1 MSPPLGPASRDRIR
15 ELAVAGVDVFRVN
28 FSHGAH
34 ADHARNI
41 AAVRKAEALVGRPLA
56 VLADL
61 QGPKIRLG
69 EFEDGAIRLKQG
81 HSLRQDLKSKPG
93 DASRIGVPHPEV
105 FAALRTGAMVLLDD
119 GKVRLRVTDHGPDF
133 ADTEVE
139 AGDQLS
145 DHKGLNLPGLAIPI
159 PALTEKDRKDL
170 SFALKEGVDWVAL
183 SFVQR
188 ASDMAELRSLVQGR
202 ASVLAKIEK
211 PSALEA
217 LDEIL
222 DLSQAIMVAR
232 GDLGVELNPEDVP
245 VVQKQLIRAA
255 RLRGIPVI
263 VATQMLESMTHSPT
277 PTRAE
282 ASDVAGAVY
291 EGADA
296 LMLSAESA
304 VGDYPL
310 EAVTIMDRI
319 ITRVERDP
327 RWPELMRAEYP
338 VEDADADALVAAARK
353 AADAASTACL
363 AAFTTTGQTALRLAR
378 ERPLQPTLA
387 LTPNLATARKLALAW
402 GVEPR
407 VVPEILDPEEL
418 ARVAV
423 EQAAE
428 MGLAEPGH
436 RVLILAG
443 LPMGSPGAANILRIA
458 HAPRRNARAAPT
470 FTTPSGAFVS
480 TRIRSWRRSKAML
493 MRASPTCRSSIHRRS
508 MPIGRRGS
516 TMVTPSAVTVSPRQA
531 CSIMNTEP
539 AAQACG
545 RQATG

>member
-1 MSPPLGPASRDRIR
+1 MFRARRARIVATLGPASRGLDKVR
-15 ELAVAGVDVFRVN
+15 ELALAGADVFRVN
-28 FSHGAH
+28 FSHGSH
-34 ADHARNI
+34 ADHARAI
-41 AAVRKAEALVGRPLA
+41 ASVREAEAGVGRPLA

-61 QGPKIRLG
+61 QGPKLRLG
-69 EFEDGAIRLKQG
+69 EFADGAVRLKAGHSIRL
-81 HSLRQDLKSKPG
+81 DLNSKPG

-105 FAALRTGAMVLLDD
+105 FAALRTGALVLLDD
-119 GKVRLRVTDHGPDF
+119 GKVRLRVTAHGPDH
-133 ADTEVE
+133 ADTVVE
-139 AGDQLS
+139 AGEQLS

-159 PALTEKDRKDL
+159 PALTDKDRKDL
-170 SFALKEGVDWVAL
+170 AFALKEGVDWVAL

-202 ASVLAKIEK
+202 ANVLAKIEK

-232 GDLGVELNPEDVP
+232 GDLGVELAPEEVP
-245 VVQKQLIRAA
+245 VVQKQLVRAA
-255 RLRGIPVI
+255 RLRGIPVV
-263 VATQMLESMTHSPT
+263 VATQMLESMIHSPT

-304 VGDYPL
+304 AGDYPV
-310 EAVTIMDRI
+310 EAVSMMDRI

-387 LTPNLATARKLALAW
+387 LTTSLNTARRMALTW
-402 GVEPR
+402 GVEAR
-407 VVPEILDPEEL
+407 VVAETIDPEEL
-418 ARVAV
+418 TRVAV
-423 EQAAE
+423 EQAVQT
-428 MGLAEPGH
+428 GLADPGQ
-436 RVLILAG
+436 RILILAG
-443 LPMGSPGAANILRIA
+443 LPMGSPGSANILRIA
-458 HAPRRNARAAPT
+458 HAPLR
-470 FTTPSGAFVS
+470 
-480 TRIRSWRRSKAML
+480 
-493 MRASPTCRSSIHRRS
+493 
-508 MPIGRRGS
+508 
-516 TMVTPSAVTVSPRQA
+516 
-531 CSIMNTEP
+531 
-539 AAQACG
+539 
-545 RQATG
+545 

>member
-1 MSPPLGPASRDRIR
+1 MIRARRARIVATLGPASREASKVR
-15 ELAVAGVDVFRVN
+15 ELAQTGVDVFRVN
-28 FSHGAH
+28 FSHGSH
-34 ADHARNI
+34 QDHARTI
-41 AAVRKAEALVGRPLA
+41 QAVRQAEAAVGRPLA

-61 QGPKIRLG
+61 QGPKLRLG
-69 EFEDGAIRLKQG
+69 EFADGAIRLKSGQ
-81 HSLRQDLKSKPG
+81 SLRLDLSATPG

-105 FAALRTGAMVLLDD
+105 FAALRSGAMVLLDD
-119 GKVRLRVTDHGPDF
+119 GKVRLRVVKHGPDF
-133 ADTEVE
+133 ADTVVE
-139 AGDQLS
+139 AGDALS

-159 PALTEKDRKDL
+159 PALTDKDRADL
-170 SFALKEGVDWVAL
+170 NFALSQGVDWVAL

-188 ASDMAELRSLVQGR
+188 AADMAELRRIVQGR
-202 ASVLAKIEK
+202 AGVLAKIEK
-211 PSALEA
+211 PAALEV

-222 DLSQAIMVAR
+222 DLSEAIMVAR
-232 GDLGVELNPEDVP
+232 GDLGVELVPEDVP

-310 EAVTIMDRI
+310 EAVAIMDRI
-319 ITRVERDP
+319 ITRVEHDP

-338 VEDADADALVAAARK
+338 VDDADADALVAAARK

-363 AAFTTTGQTALRLAR
+363 VAFTTTGQTALRLSR

-387 LTPNLATARKLALAW
+387 LTPNLSTARRLALAW
-402 GVEPR
+402 GVEAR
-407 VVPEILDPEEL
+407 VVSEPSDPEDL

-423 EQAAE
+423 EQAVE
-428 MGLAEPGH
+428 TDLCPPGQ
-436 RVLILAG
+436 RLLILAG
-443 LPMGSPGAANILRIA
+443 LPMGSPGAANILRLA
-458 HAPRRNARAAPT
+458 HAPRR
-470 FTTPSGAFVS
+470 
-480 TRIRSWRRSKAML
+480 
-493 MRASPTCRSSIHRRS
+493 
-508 MPIGRRGS
+508 
-516 TMVTPSAVTVSPRQA
+516 
-531 CSIMNTEP
+531 
-539 AAQACG
+539 
-545 RQATG
+545 

>member
-1 MSPPLGPASRDRIR
+1 VIRARRARIVATLGPASREPAKVR
-15 ELAVAGVDVFRVN
+15 ELALAGVDVFRVN

-34 ADHARNI
+34 ADHARTI
-41 AAVRKAEALVGRPLA
+41 QAVRKAEAAVGRPLA

-69 EFEDGAIRLKQG
+69 EFADGVARLTIG
-81 HSLRQDLKSKPG
+81 HHLRLDLKSTPG

-105 FAALRTGAMVLLDD
+105 FAALRAGATVLLDD
-119 GKVRLRVTDHGPDF
+119 GKVRLRVVKHGPDF
-133 ADTEVE
+133 ADTVVE
-139 AGDQLS
+139 AGDHLS

-159 PALTEKDRKDL
+159 PALTDKDRADL
-170 SFALKEGVDWVAL
+170 AFALSEGVDWVAL

-188 ASDMAELRSLVQGR
+188 AADMAELRAIVQGR

-232 GDLGVELNPEDVP
+232 GDLGVELAPEEVP
-245 VVQKQLIRAA
+245 VVQKQLVRAA
-255 RLRGIPVI
+255 RLRGIPVV
-263 VATQMLESMTHSPT
+263 VATQMLESMIHSPT

-304 VGDYPL
+304 AGDYPV
-310 EAVTIMDRI
+310 EAVSIMDRI

-353 AADAASTACL
+353 AAEAASTACL
-363 AAFTTTGQTALRLAR
+363 ATFTTTGQTALRLAR

-387 LTPNLATARKLALAW
+387 LTSSLATARKLALLW
-402 GVEPR
+402 GAEPR
-407 VVPEILDPEEL
+407 VVNEPTDPEDL

-423 EQAAE
+423 EQAVAN
-428 MGLAEPGH
+428 GLVGPGQ

-458 HAPRRNARAAPT
+458 HAPFAR
-470 FTTPSGAFVS
+470 
-480 TRIRSWRRSKAML
+480 
-493 MRASPTCRSSIHRRS
+493 
-508 MPIGRRGS
+508 
-516 TMVTPSAVTVSPRQA
+516 
-531 CSIMNTEP
+531 
-539 AAQACG
+539 
-545 RQATG
+545 

>member
-1 MSPPLGPASRDRIR
+1 
-15 ELAVAGVDVFRVN
+15 
-28 FSHGAH
+28 
-34 ADHARNI
+34 
-41 AAVRKAEALVGRPLA
+41 
-56 VLADL
+56 
-61 QGPKIRLG
+61 
-69 EFEDGAIRLKQG
+69 
-81 HSLRQDLKSKPG
+81 
-93 DASRIGVPHPEV
+93 
-105 FAALRTGAMVLLDD
+105 
-119 GKVRLRVTDHGPDF
+119 
-133 ADTEVE
+133 
-139 AGDQLS
+139 
-145 DHKGLNLPGLAIPI
+145 
-159 PALTEKDRKDL
+159 
-170 SFALKEGVDWVAL
+170 
-183 SFVQR
+183 
-188 ASDMAELRSLVQGR
+188 MAELRSLVQNR

-232 GDLGVELNPEDVP
+232 GDLGVELAPEEVP
-245 VVQKQLIRAA
+245 VVQKQLVRAA

-263 VATQMLESMTHSPT
+263 VATQMLESMTHAPT

-310 EAVTIMDRI
+310 EAVSIMDRI

-363 AAFTTTGQTALRLAR
+363 ATFSTTGQTALRLAR

-387 LTPNLATARKLALAW
+387 LTPNLDTARKLALLW

-407 VVPEILDPEEL
+407 VVPELLDPEEL
-418 ARVAV
+418 ARVALQQAV
-423 EQAAE
+423 ET
-428 MGLAEPGH
+428 GLAKPGQ

-458 HAPRRNARAAPT
+458 HAPKR
-470 FTTPSGAFVS
+470 
-480 TRIRSWRRSKAML
+480 
-493 MRASPTCRSSIHRRS
+493 
-508 MPIGRRGS
+508 
-516 TMVTPSAVTVSPRQA
+516 
-531 CSIMNTEP
+531 
-539 AAQACG
+539 
-545 RQATG
+545 

>member
-1 MSPPLGPASRDRIR
+1 MFRARRARIVATLGPASRGVDKVRD
-15 ELAVAGVDVFRVN
+15 LAMAGADVFRVN
-28 FSHGAH
+28 FSHGTH
-34 ADHARNI
+34 ADHARAI
-41 AAVRKAEALVGRPLA
+41 ASVREAEAAVGRPLA

-61 QGPKIRLG
+61 QGPKLRLG
-69 EFEDGAIRLKQG
+69 EFADGHVKLRAGHALRL
-81 HSLRQDLKSKPG
+81 DLKSKPG

-105 FAALRTGAMVLLDD
+105 FAALRTGALVLLDD
-119 GKVRLRVTDHGPDF
+119 GKVRLRVTGHGPDF
-133 ADTEVE
+133 ADTVVE
-139 AGDQLS
+139 AGEQLS

-159 PALTEKDRKDL
+159 PALTDKDRKDL
-170 SFALKEGVDWVAL
+170 AFALEEGVDWVAL

-232 GDLGVELNPEDVP
+232 GDLGVELAPEEVP
-245 VVQKQLIRAA
+245 VVQKQLVRAA
-255 RLRGIPVI
+255 RLRGIPVV
-263 VATQMLESMTHSPT
+263 VATQMLESMIHSPT

-304 VGDYPL
+304 AGDYPL
-310 EAVTIMDRI
+310 EAVSMMDRI
-319 ITRVERDP
+319 IARVERDP

-363 AAFTTTGQTALRLAR
+363 ATFTTTGQTALRLAR

-387 LTPNLATARKLALAW
+387 LTTSLNTARRMALTW
-402 GVEPR
+402 GVEAR
-407 VVPEILDPEEL
+407 VVAETIDPEEL
-418 ARVAV
+418 TRVAV
-423 EQAAE
+423 EQAVLT
-428 MGLAEPGH
+428 GLADPGQ
-436 RVLILAG
+436 RILILAG

-458 HAPRRNARAAPT
+458 HAPLR
-470 FTTPSGAFVS
+470 
-480 TRIRSWRRSKAML
+480 
-493 MRASPTCRSSIHRRS
+493 
-508 MPIGRRGS
+508 
-516 TMVTPSAVTVSPRQA
+516 
-531 CSIMNTEP
+531 
-539 AAQACG
+539 
-545 RQATG
+545 